1 MARSWKSLYW
11 LLILAIA
18 VLVAVYISP
27 IGFIPPWFR
36 SLVEIPVE
44 EKVNIDVD
52 SLKEMMKRGSIKLID
67 VREPDELKE
76 AGEIPNAVNIPLDQI
91 EEAFRMDEVAFREK
105 YKIEKPDISDNLVF
119 SCRSGVRSMRA
130 LKIVQDMGYKHPL
143 SLVGGYNA
151 WSKAHSGAN

>member
-130 LKIVQDMGYKHPL
+130 LKIVQDMGYKQ
-143 SLVGGYNA
+143 
-151 WSKAHSGAN
+151 